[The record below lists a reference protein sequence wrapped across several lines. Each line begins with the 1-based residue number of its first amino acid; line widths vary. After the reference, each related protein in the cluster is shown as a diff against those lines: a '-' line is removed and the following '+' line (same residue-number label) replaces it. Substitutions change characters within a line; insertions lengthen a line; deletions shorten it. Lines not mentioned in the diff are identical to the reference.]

1 MVTLRITDFAGRHT
15 IFQTGESSDDFNDR
29 IDQAF
34 NTGNYLIR
42 LTGFLR
48 YDVRN
53 MAKIEEVPQPN
64 EPEEPAEEP
73 KQPNEPI
80 EEPSDD
86 PAEEPEPEE
95 QIEE

>member
-1 MVTLRITDFAGRHT
+1 MVTLRITDFGGKHT
-15 IFQTGESSDDFNDR
+15 IFQTSESADDFNDR

-42 LTGFLR
+42 LSGFLR

-64 EPEEPAEEP
+64 EPEE
-73 KQPNEPI
+73 

-86 PAEEPEPEE
+86 PTEETIVE
-95 QIEE
+95 

>member
-1 MVTLRITDFAGRHT
+1 MVTLRITDFGGKHT
-15 IFQTGESSDDFNDR
+15 IFQTNESADDFNDR

-42 LTGFLR
+42 LSGFLR

-64 EPEEPAEEP
+64 EPEEE
-73 KQPNEPI
+73 EPI
-80 EEPSDD
+80 EEPT
-86 PAEEPEPEE
+86 EETIVE
-95 QIEE
+95 

>member
-1 MVTLRITDFAGRHT
+1 MVTLRITDFGGKHT
-15 IFQTGESSDDFNDR
+15 IFQTNESADDFNDR

-42 LTGFLR
+42 LSGFLR

-64 EPEEPAEEP
+64 EPEE
-73 KQPNEPI
+73 

-86 PAEEPEPEE
+86 PTEETIVE
-95 QIEE
+95 